1 VPERKQWR
9 PSEKGGGGRE
19 IYIAVSGG
27 KSGGNPSEMARA
39 LAVQGLRSRALA
51 AAPREPGPAETLDS
65 GVPPGSGC
73 RGHFA
78 RAGPGWGGGAGNR
91 TGAGCTRGA
100 WSSPVRVTKQPLRGL
115 LNLLN
120 VLEQEQVI
128 LLYNGHR

>member
-19 IYIAVSGG
+19 IYTAVSGG

-51 AAPREPGPAETLDS
+51 AAPREPGPAETLVS
-65 GVPPGSGC
+65 GVPPGSGR

-78 RAGPGWGGGAGNR
+78 RAGPGWGEGQATEQARVAPGEPGPAPCGLPN
-91 TGAGCTRGA
+91 
-100 WSSPVRVTKQPLRGL
+100 SP
-115 LNLLN
+115 
-120 VLEQEQVI
+120 
-128 LLYNGHR
+128 